1 MNRQLQ
7 RLLFLVLSLA
17 IVFPCLAVSSAEP
30 QLPENAFTVMDG
42 TGKEMYFETVD
53 DGQGGGTIY
62 YYFDGKLVST
72 YKITKGSPEIK
83 VRDADGT
90 EYTIQSDFDS
100 ESGSLPYTSS
110 NSK

>member
-1 MNRQLQ
+1 MKKHFRQL
-7 RLLFLVLSLA
+7 FCLVLSVILLLPSL
-17 IVFPCLAVSSAEP
+17 VVSHAESP
-30 QLPENAFTVMDG
+30 KAENSFTVMDG

-53 DGQGGGTIY
+53 DGQGGCTIY

-100 ESGSLPYTSS
+100 ESSSLLHPSS